1 MWCCQDV
8 CKVEAIEIRGDTA
21 ITNYELCVDCGKCIK
36 ACPNNA
42 KDLKSK
48 GYNLYIGGKGGRE
61 TVIGYPVFVEDEQE
75 IYDTLDAV
83 FEVYNKLS
91 KTTKRTSSNNN

>member
-1 MWCCQDV
+1 MW
-8 CKVEAIEIRGDTA
+8 
-21 ITNYELCVDCGKCIK
+21 KCIK

-48 GYNLYIGGKGGRE
+48 GYNIYIGGKGGRE
-61 TVIGYPVFVEDEQE
+61 TVIGYPVFVEEEQE

-83 FEVYNKLS
+83 FNVYNKLS
-91 KTTKRTSSNNN
+91 KKPQRERLATTIKHITPIKFFKEVENLKIGK